1 MLFSDRL
8 CFEFIAQGTQ
18 IKQFQR
24 TSDLTSVMT
33 YMEENMD
40 PMAQKLALACTEA
53 QFDEKTE
60 LYRLTWVLSQTGGK
74 SGWWHSTEQL

>member
-1 MLFSDRL
+1 
-8 CFEFIAQGTQ
+8 
-18 IKQFQR
+18 
-24 TSDLTSVMT
+24 MT
-33 YMEENMD
+33 YMEENMG

-53 QFDEKTE
+53 QFDEKIE